1 MDISTDKAVD
11 PFNTYG
17 KCKAVGESLITAVPR
32 TCKTKFVCI
41 RGGNVLGT
49 NGSVVP
55 LFLSQIQKNNEIT
68 ITDETMTRYIMSLPQ
83 AISLVLL
90 AEKESL

>member
-1 MDISTDKAVD
+1 M
-11 PFNTYG
+11 
-17 KCKAVGESLITAVPR
+17 
-32 TCKTKFVCI
+32 
-41 RGGNVLGT
+41 GT